1 MEQATTTILE
11 YGILGAV
18 IFFLAVAVVYLWREN
33 NRLRDLMLSRA
44 LETLEKTINALNENS
59 QTSRLLSEKIE
70 SAKRGK

>member
-18 IFFLAVAVVYLWREN
+18 IFFLAVALVHLWRQN
-33 NRLRDLMLSRA
+33 NQLRDNMLKNS
-44 LETLEKTINALNENS
+44 LDTLEKTINALNENS

-70 SAKRGK
+70 SAKRGD